1 MSLLMKNKMWS
12 ITLESNSMIQIQSKS
27 LMKQSNQENLCLV
40 LHGTQFY
47 PMMSTRKLSNTQ
59 ELLFKKER
67 SLSKTTMTHRQMLMV
82 KWPKNLRES
91 SANNQTWLCFFLTS
105 VVFQIQLWRKFQTSK
120 QGGKSNSINSWTTTR
135 SMNSKEMSILF
146 ITKTQRK
153 LMLLL
158 LKMFRSKTSNI
169 LMTCKSIKSKMMSLK
184 ESNLWEDKALELVS
198 TDSIKQNLLIFKIL

>member
-1 MSLLMKNKMWS
+1 MLS

-120 QGGKSNSINSWTTTR
+120 QGGKSNSINSLMTTR

-169 LMTCKSIKSKMMSLK
+169 LMTCKSTKSKMMSLK

>member
-1 MSLLMKNKMWS
+1 MWS

-169 LMTCKSIKSKMMSLK
+169 LMTCKSTKSKMMSLK